1 MAIRTAIEVPM
12 MKKRRLTDRVYG
24 GDRFCFCD
32 DLDAP
37 EILVILDQR
46 WALANREQILGSPGV
61 QSLHN
66 DSSMLIIPD
75 ERDRLLFML
84 RFA

>member
-1 MAIRTAIEVPM
+1 MN
-12 MKKRRLTDRVYG
+12 KKRRLTFRVYG

-46 WALANREQILGSPGV
+46 WANENREQILGSPGV
-61 QSLHN
+61 QSLQA
-66 DSSMLIIPD
+66 DSSMLIIPN
-75 ERDRLLFML
+75 ERDRLVFML
-84 RFA
+84 KFG

>member
-1 MAIRTAIEVPM
+1 MN
-12 MKKRRLTDRVYG
+12 KKRRLTDRVYG

-37 EILVILDQR
+37 EILVLLDQR
-46 WALANREQILGSPGV
+46 WANENREQILGSPGV
-61 QSLHN
+61 QSLQA

-75 ERDRLLFML
+75 EQDRLLFML

>member
-1 MAIRTAIEVPM
+1 MN
-12 MKKRRLTDRVYG
+12 KKRRLTDRVNG

-61 QSLHN
+61 QSLQA
-66 DSSMLIIPD
+66 DSSMLIIPN
-75 ERDRLLFML
+75 EQDRLIFML
-84 RFA
+84 KFA

>member
-1 MAIRTAIEVPM
+1 M

-37 EILVILDQR
+37 EILVLLDQR
-46 WALANREQILGSPGV
+46 WANENREQILGSPGV
-61 QSLHN
+61 QSLQA

-75 ERDRLLFML
+75 AQDRLVFML
-84 RFA
+84 KFA

>member
-1 MAIRTAIEVPM
+1 MN
-12 MKKRRLTDRVYG
+12 KKRRLTDRVHG

-37 EILVILDQR
+37 ELLVILDQR
-46 WALANREQILGSPGV
+46 WATENREQILGSPGV
-61 QSLHN
+61 QSLQA
-66 DSSMLIIPD
+66 DSSMLIISDPN
-75 ERDRLLFML
+75 DRLVFTL

>member
-1 MAIRTAIEVPM
+1 MN
-12 MKKRRLTDRVYG
+12 KKRRLTDRVYG

-46 WALANREQILGSPGV
+46 WATANREQILGSPGV
-61 QSLHN
+61 QSLQA
-66 DSSMLIIPD
+66 DSSMLIIPN
-75 ERDRLLFML
+75 EQDRLLFML
-84 RFA
+84 KFA

>member
-1 MAIRTAIEVPM
+1 MN
-12 MKKRRLTDRVYG
+12 KKRRLTDRVHG

-46 WALANREQILGSPGV
+46 WANENREQILGSPGV
-61 QSLHN
+61 QSLQA
-66 DSSMLIIPD
+66 DSSMLIIPN
-75 ERDRLLFML
+75 EQDRLIFML
-84 RFA
+84 KFA

>member
-1 MAIRTAIEVPM
+1 M

-75 ERDRLLFML
+75 EREALVFRLKWL
-84 RFA
+84 